1 MRLLVRRNIV
11 GRHLVV
17 GRHSV
22 VWRNMMRRDM
32 VVVDRMVWRDVV
44 GGSVCL
50 VLVARIR
57 LQVGWTWFLWLVN
70 VHVW

>member
-1 MRLLVRRNIV
+1 
-11 GRHLVV
+11 
-17 GRHSV
+17 
-22 VWRNMMRRDM
+22 M
-32 VVVDRMVWRDVV
+32 VVVDQMVWRDVV